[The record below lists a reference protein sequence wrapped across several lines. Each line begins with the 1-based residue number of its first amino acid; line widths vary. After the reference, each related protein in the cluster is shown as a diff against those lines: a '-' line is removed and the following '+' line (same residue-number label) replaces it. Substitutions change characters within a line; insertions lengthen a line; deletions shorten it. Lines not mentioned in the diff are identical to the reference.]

1 MISTFKL
8 EETSS
13 QYNRKFFV
21 IKSNDIYLCVIGKI
35 IFTTKFVL
43 LLTIFNLGL
52 CVRVS
57 FHFKLKC
64 KTFKGFKNW
73 LKEQT
78 EPGF

>member
-13 QYNRKFFV
+13 QYNRTFFV
-21 IKSNDIYLCVIGKI
+21 IKSNDIYLCIGKI
-35 IFTTKFVL
+35 FSTTKFVL

-57 FHFKLKC
+57 FHLKS
-64 KTFKGFKNW
+64 KTFKK
-73 LKEQT
+73 LI
-78 EPGF
+78 